1 MFDKLQNIEDR
12 YNQLTEKL
20 MDPEVIND
28 SNKLRDYSKEQS
40 DIQPIV
46 EKFRQYKEIRQ
57 QIDEAKTMLE
67 EESDEDVM
75 EMAQEELNELGSQ
88 IEPLEQ
94 EMKLLLVPK
103 DPNDDKNVIMEIRG
117 AAGGEEAALFAEIFT
132 VCTHAMRKLV
142 TGKPKSS
149 MPMNLIWVV
158 IKKSSL

>member
-75 EMAQEELNELGSQ
+75 EMAQEELNELRAT
-88 IEPLEQ
+88 
-94 EMKLLLVPK
+94 
-103 DPNDDKNVIMEIRG
+103 DRTTRTRNEITARS
-117 AAGGEEAALFAEIFT
+117 ERPE
-132 VCTHAMRKLV
+132 R
-142 TGKPKSS
+142 
-149 MPMNLIWVV
+149 
-158 IKKSSL
+158 